1 MFQPVILKTLKNY
14 SSRLFLS
21 DLTSGIIVAIVALP
35 LAVAFAIASGV
46 SPETGLITAVIGGFM
61 ISFFAGSR
69 VQIGGPS
76 GALIVVIYGIVNQ
89 YGFEGVVIA
98 SILAGIM
105 LVIFGFLKAG
115 TIIQFMPHPIVVGF
129 TSGIALM
136 IFTSQVQELFGFP
149 GNDIP
154 AEMLG
159 KWKYY
164 FSKLDKID
172 LSALGIGLVT
182 ILITTLWPRVLRKI
196 PGSLIAI
203 IVSVLIVFFFNIEV
217 ATIGSK
223 FGEMRTAIQIPDLSG
238 LNFELV
244 QQLIVPAFTIAM
256 LISMESLFSAIV
268 ADGATGFRHRP
279 NTELISHGI
288 ANIVTPIFGGMA
300 ASGALAK
307 TMTNVRNGGKT
318 PMAGVIHAV
327 VLLLFLLFLGGLTKL
342 IPLASLAGILVVV
355 SYNMSEWRSFI
366 NIFKNPKSDVAVLL
380 TTFLL
385 TVLVGLNIAIPFG
398 IILALILFAKRVMET
413 SNIEVFHSEIED
425 EKSHLSEDADTIDVP
440 EGIEVYQIKGPF
452 FFGIANKFEEIEK
465 EIKEKPKVRILRL
478 SRVPFID
485 STGLKNL
492 RTLINRCHQQNIFVI
507 LSGVEP
513 KVMTSLKKDSIINL
527 LTWDNVCP
535 DIETSISRAK
545 ELIHFMELDESKKG
559 IRYNKNYPLDG

>member
-149 GNDIP
+149 GNDVP